1 VSGSGPPGDGW
12 VISLVAAVAAPVGRS
27 QLSLIA
33 GAVLRVGDPGVPGQ
47 LEVVVA
53 VDEPALIPAVDR
65 ALHTARL
72 AFRAAGLPL
81 ARLDVVA
88 VDNWDEY
95 GWEEPAG
102 GA

>member
-1 VSGSGPPGDGW
+1 M
-12 VISLVAAVAAPVGRS
+12 AAVAAPIGRS

-33 GAVLRVGDPGVPGQ
+33 AAVLRVGDPAVPGH

-95 GWEEPAG
+95 GWEEETG

>member
-1 VSGSGPPGDGW
+1 
-12 VISLVAAVAAPVGRS
+12 LVAAVAAPIGRS

-33 GAVLRVGDPGVPGQ
+33 TAVLRVGEPDVPGQ

-81 ARLDVVA
+81 ARLDVSA

-95 GWEEPAG
+95 GWEEETG